1 MKLKNFIFA
10 ALFMLAFSFAKAD
23 SLVVMLDI
31 SSSTPIVEPN
41 FMRTAIPIVGNN
53 IIKLPV
59 GSSIQILTV
68 GDDKQKPLNLQFY
81 VQRIK
86 DRSGDTAANLAKSVP
101 AMIAGYLNEVRSNPS
116 KMQGESSLSP
126 AFLDASKWFQSG
138 KPSTVIFYSD
148 GMEYQPNV
156 IAYPRDYKKS
166 LPPIASLDLKGA
178 NVLIYGIGQCAAGQE
193 TSCATSQQ
201 RIAIEQHWTKWL
213 KDHKA
218 GEVDLRRL

>member
-1 MKLKNFIFA
+1 
-10 ALFMLAFSFAKAD
+10 MLGFSFAKAD

-31 SSSTPIVEPN
+31 SGSTPIVEPN
-41 FMRTAIPIVGNN
+41 FMRTAIPIVGDN
-53 IIKLPV
+53 IAKLPV
-59 GSSIQILTV
+59 GSSIQVLTV

-148 GMEYQPNV
+148 GMEHQPGV
-156 IAYPRDYKKS
+156 LVWPRDYKKP
-166 LPPIASLDLKGA
+166 LPPIPQLNLQGAS
-178 NVLIYGIGQCAAGQE
+178 VLIYGVGQCAQGQE
-193 TSCATSQQ
+193 MGCATSQQ
-201 RIAIEQHWTKWL
+201 RIVIEQHWTTWL
-213 KDHKA
+213 KEHKA
-218 GEVDLRRL
+218 GNIDLRRL